1 MRSPHELLD
10 ERDSLRA
17 PVLKSLF
24 LHMALFATVTGFAHM
39 NGTAR
44 DLFGDPNSLGGGS
57 VAIQPVSTIP
67 LVRSQGRENPLAR
80 DTESQVPAAPK
91 PEAKP
96 VQKEDPEAIA
106 IKGRQ
111 KKAARQQV
119 ARAQNLPP
127 RPLNPNQVYS
137 SAGAGAS
144 SPLYGGP
151 MGSGGVGLSSGN
163 PFGNRFGYY
172 AQILRE
178 RVAQRWNLSQV
189 DPRITSAPPVIVV
202 FELNRDGSVRNL
214 RLLQRSGIPALDYA
228 CQRAI
233 ADASPF
239 PALPS
244 GFERDSANIEF
255 WFQLKR

>member
-1 MRSPHELLD
+1 MPSPHELLD

-17 PVLKSLF
+17 PVLKSVL
-24 LHMALFATVTGFAHM
+24 LHGALFATVTGFAHM
-39 NGTAR
+39 NGVAR
-44 DLFGDPNSLGGGS
+44 DRFGDPNSLGGGS
-57 VAIQPVSTIP
+57 VAIQPVSTVP
-67 LVRSQGRENPLAR
+67 LVRAQGRENPLAR
-80 DTESQVPAAPK
+80 DTESQVPAPPK
-91 PEAKP
+91 PEVKP
-96 VQKEDPEAIA
+96 APKEDPEAIA

-111 KKAARQQV
+111 KKQSRPQAART
-119 ARAQNLPP
+119 QNLPP
-127 RPLNPNQVYS
+127 QTSRPNQLYS
-137 SAGAGAS
+137 STGAGAS
-144 SPLYGGP
+144 SPLFGGP
-151 MGSGGVGLSSGN
+151 MGSGGVGLSAGN

-202 FELNRDGSVRNL
+202 FELNRDGSVRSL
-214 RLLQRSGIPALDYA
+214 RILQRSGIPALDYA